1 VLQEIK
7 TTLMRWIRLLATL
20 ISAKFKQ
27 KLIGT
32 ETVTRSFRV
41 WIPDIDV
48 SVMNHAA
55 IMTVLETGR
64 WDLMVRSKFFK
75 VASKNKWF
83 FPSQA
88 ISVQYYKPL
97 KFFQKAQ
104 LYTRISYADEKW
116 IYTEQKIMRKGK
128 IIAACIAKST
138 IKKGRK
144 TVPVSEL
151 TQKLNIGN
159 FPSSKPELI
168 KTYEKESIEMNEKLI
183 DNWEI

>member
-1 VLQEIK
+1 
-7 TTLMRWIRLLATL
+7 MRWIRLLLAM
-20 ISAKFKQ
+20 ISAKFKSEI
-27 KLIGT
+27 KATDAISL
-32 ETVTRSFRV
+32 SFRV
-41 WIPDIDV
+41 WITDIDV

-55 IMTVLETGR
+55 ILTVMEAGR
-64 WDLMVRSKFFK
+64 IDAMVRSNFFK

-97 KFFQKAQ
+97 KVFQKAQ

-116 IYTEQKIMRKGK
+116 IYTEQKIMRKGNVV
-128 IIAACIAKST
+128 AACLAKST

-144 TVPVSEL
+144 TVSVSEL

-159 FPSSKPELI
+159 FPSIKPELI
-168 KTYEKESIEMNEKLI
+168 ATYEKENIQMNEKII
-183 DNWEI
+183 DNWDI

>member
-1 VLQEIK
+1 
-7 TTLMRWIRLLATL
+7 MRWIRLLLAM
-20 ISAKFKQ
+20 ISAKFKSEI
-27 KLIGT
+27 KATDTISL
-32 ETVTRSFRV
+32 SFRV
-41 WIPDIDV
+41 WITDIDV

-55 IMTVLETGR
+55 ILTVMEAGR
-64 WDLMVRSKFFK
+64 IDAMVRSNFFK
-75 VASKNKWF
+75 IASKNKWF

-88 ISVQYYKPL
+88 ISIQYYKPL
-97 KFFQKAQ
+97 KIFQKAQ

-116 IYTEQKIMRKGK
+116 IYIEQKIMRKGTV
-128 IIAACIAKST
+128 IAACLAKST

-159 FPSSKPELI
+159 FPSIKPELI
-168 KTYEKESIEMNEKLI
+168 KTYEKENVQMNEKII

>member
-1 VLQEIK
+1 
-7 TTLMRWIRLLATL
+7 MRWLRLLFAM
-20 ISAKFKQ
+20 ISAKYKSEV
-27 KLIGT
+27 KATDTISL
-32 ETVTRSFRV
+32 SFRV
-41 WIPDIDV
+41 WITDIDV
-48 SVMNHAA
+48 SVMNHAS
-55 IMTVLETGR
+55 ILTVMEAGR
-64 WDLMVRSKFFK
+64 IDAMIRANFFR

-97 KFFQKAQ
+97 KIFQKAQ

-116 IYTEQKIMRKGK
+116 IYTEQKIIRKEK
-128 IIAACIAKST
+128 IIAACLAKSI

-159 FPSSKPELI
+159 FPSVKPKLI
-168 KTYEKESIEMNEKLI
+168 KTYEKENIEMNEKLI

>member
-1 VLQEIK
+1 
-7 TTLMRWIRLLATL
+7 MRWIRLLLAM
-20 ISAKFKQ
+20 ISAKFKGEI
-27 KLIGT
+27 KATDTISL
-32 ETVTRSFRV
+32 SFRV
-41 WIPDIDV
+41 WITDIDV
-48 SVMNHAA
+48 TVMNHAA
-55 IMTVLETGR
+55 ILTVMEAGR
-64 WDLMVRSKFFK
+64 IDAMVRSNFFK

-97 KFFQKAQ
+97 KIFQKAQ

-116 IYTEQKIMRKGK
+116 IYTEQKIIRKGSV
-128 IIAACIAKST
+128 IAACLAKST

-159 FPSSKPELI
+159 FPSFKPELI
-168 KTYEKESIEMNEKLI
+168 KTYERENIQMNEKLV